1 MKKHGILA
9 LLLAAGMAFAAT
21 PSRETL
27 IAHRGESADAPENTL
42 AAFRLAAE
50 RGFGFECDIYL
61 SADRRVFTFHDN
73 NLKRTTGGASAKRC
87 HEGSWDELQRLD
99 VTNWGRWKGSRFSPQ
114 RPALLEEVLE
124 LAQDGRFIY
133 VEVKT
138 GPAIVPHIRKV
149 IEAQTRATPSNTLFI
164 SFNRSTCLELKKQ
177 LPDFR
182 VFLLHGSRSSWK
194 KDAPPITADT
204 LLAKVRGT
212 AINGVSVSY
221 DPAVVTAD
229 FIRTFRDA
237 GLEFHVWTIDSLDRA
252 LQAFERG
259 AQTVTTNRAKAL
271 LDQYEAR
278 QRPRQP

>member
-1 MKKHGILA
+1 ML
-9 LLLAAGMAFAAT
+9 
-21 PSRETL
+21 
-27 IAHRGESADAPENTL
+27 
-42 AAFRLAAE
+42 FR
-50 RGFGFECDIYL
+50 
-61 SADRRVFTFHDN
+61 S
-73 NLKRTTGGASAKRC
+73 
-87 HEGSWDELQRLD
+87 
-99 VTNWGRWKGSRFSPQ
+99 
-114 RPALLEEVLE
+114 
-124 LAQDGRFIY
+124 AQDGRFIY

-164 SFNRSTCLELKKQ
+164 SFNRNTCLELKKQ

-182 VFLLHGSRSSWK
+182 VFLLHGARSSWK

-259 AQTVTTNRAKAL
+259 AQTVTTNRAKDL

>member
-1 MKKHGILA
+1 MKKHGILV
-9 LLLAAGMAFAAT
+9 LLLTAGLTFAAT

-42 AAFRLAAE
+42 AAYQLAAE

-61 SADRRVFTFHDN
+61 SADKRVFTFHDS
-73 NLKRTTGGASAKRC
+73 NLKRTTGGVSDKRC
-87 HEGSWDELQRLD
+87 HEVTWDELQNLD
-99 VTNWGRWKGSRFSPQ
+99 VAAWGRWKNSRFSPQ
-114 RPALLEEVLE
+114 RPALLEEVLA

-138 GPAIVPHIRKV
+138 GPAIVPYIRQIV
-149 IEAQTRATPSNTLFI
+149 EAQTNATPRNTLFI
-164 SFNRSTCLELKKQ
+164 SFSRNTCLELKKQ
-177 LPDFR
+177 LPDYR
-182 VFLLHGSRSSWK
+182 VFLLHGARTSVK
-194 KDAPPITADT
+194 KNGPPITADA

-278 QRPRQP
+278 QRSKQP